1 MARYLGVDGGG
12 SKTAFAIIDDSGQV
26 LGRANTATSYYFSE
40 GFDVVERR
48 LREGV
53 DAVCETAG
61 VPASDIDAAFFGI
74 PGYGESSA
82 DLARLD
88 AVPAAILG
96 HDRYSCD
103 NDMVCGWAGSLAG
116 EDGIN
121 VISGTGSMTYGERAG
136 VGRRVGG
143 WGELFGDE
151 GSAYWVA
158 AQGLNA
164 FSRAS
169 DGRAT
174 RGALYQAM
182 RQRLDVT
189 SDLDAV
195 SLVIDTWHGNR
206 SAIADLAK
214 VVSASAADDPVADG
228 ILIAA
233 VDELVGLIETTRV
246 LIGFTDDDLVPVS
259 YSGGMFTV
267 ERYLG
272 LFRDALDRLPAKYD
286 LRRPVLD
293 PALGAALYAAKKSG
307 RPLTSEALAALATQ

>member
-1 MARYLGVDGGG
+1 
-12 SKTAFAIIDDSGQV
+12 
-26 LGRANTATSYYFSE
+26 
-40 GFDVVERR
+40 
-48 LREGV
+48 
-53 DAVCETAG
+53 
-61 VPASDIDAAFFGI
+61 
-74 PGYGESSA
+74 
-82 DLARLD
+82 
-88 AVPAAILG
+88 
-96 HDRYSCD
+96 
-103 NDMVCGWAGSLAG
+103 
-116 EDGIN
+116 
-121 VISGTGSMTYGERAG
+121 MTYGERAG
-136 VGRRVGG
+136 VGRRAGG

-158 AQGLNA
+158 VQGLNA

-174 RGALYQAM
+174 PGALYHLM

-195 SLVIDTWHGNR
+195 SLIIDTWHGNR

-214 VVSASAADDPVADG
+214 VVSAAAADDPVADA

-233 VDELVGLIETTRV
+233 VDELVALIETTRV
-246 LIGFTDDDLVPVS
+246 LIGFEDGEPVPVS
-259 YSGGMFTV
+259 YSGGMFTD

-286 LRRPVLD
+286 LRSPVLD

-307 RPLTSEALAALATQ
+307 RPLTLQALAVLATQ